1 MKQTRILATWLAVCA
16 VAFAMATN
24 ATAQSSRERVGTVTK
39 VKGAARVSSGNNIWR
54 PLKAGDI
61 LRPGMVVQTAGSS
74 FVDIVIGDAGEATA
88 SAVVTPVRAGA
99 GGGGGAGG
107 SGGKAA
113 VQQDVIRVTADS
125 VLAID
130 KLSSMQTG
138 ADKVTETELDLRS
151 GKIFGAVKKQSAAS
165 RFEVKIPN
173 GVAGIR
179 GTIFSISAD
188 GVVSALDG
196 AVWVAWTVDGV
207 TSTKMVPHGYR
218 FDIRTPN
225 VEPTP
230 IPESERQSMIEMA
243 KAGLIAGY
251 TDKTKFIADRTIL
264 YVSPVTGSA
273 STGGGGSGNQG
284 GL

>member
-16 VAFAMATN
+16 VALAMATN

-61 LRPGMVVQTAGSS
+61 LRAGMVVQTAGSS
-74 FVDIVIGDAGEATA
+74 FVDIVIGDAGDATA

-264 YVSPVTGSA
+264 YVSPVTG
-273 STGGGGSGNQG
+273 QG
-284 GL
+284 GQ